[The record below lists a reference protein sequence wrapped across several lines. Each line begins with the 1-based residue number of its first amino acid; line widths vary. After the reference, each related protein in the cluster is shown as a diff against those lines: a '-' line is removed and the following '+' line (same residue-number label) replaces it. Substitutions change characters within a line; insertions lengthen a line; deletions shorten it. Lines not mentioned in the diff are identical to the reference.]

1 MRWVGQRA
9 APSPKMGNRNPPLPR
24 IHFQQQLATL
34 KDKLLAMA
42 ALSQEALELSV
53 EAFLTRDAALC
64 KHVLDIEQAI
74 NAAERDVDE
83 MAYELFAKEQPM
95 AVDLRFLMAVLR
107 INGDLERIG
116 DQAANTVK
124 QCQALMEVEPDGSKP
139 EELPGDIA
147 GMGEIARRMIRN
159 ALRALL
165 DADPE
170 RAAQVLTMDDEIDRL
185 NRESQRALL
194 DAMQQRPERTDQALN
209 SIIVCRNLERS
220 ADHAT
225 NIAEDVIFWV
235 RGSDVRHASS
245 WNQQA
250 ETVGTTAA

>member
-1 MRWVGQRA
+1 M
-9 APSPKMGNRNPPLPR
+9 PR

-42 ALSQEALELSV
+42 ALAQQSLELSV

-64 KHVLDIEQAI
+64 DHVLDIEQAI

-124 QCQALMEVEPDGSKP
+124 QCRALMEVQPDGANP
-139 EELPGDIA
+139 EDLPGDIA
-147 GMGEIARRMIRN
+147 GMGDIARRMIRN
-159 ALRALL
+159 AVRALL
-165 DADPE
+165 DADPA
-170 RAAQVLTMDDEIDRL
+170 RAEQVLTMDDDIDRL
-185 NRESQRALL
+185 NRDSQAALL
-194 DAMQQRPERTDQALN
+194 DAMQQQPDRTDQALS

-225 NIAEDVIFWV
+225 NIAEDVIFWT
-235 RGSDVRHASS
+235 RGSNVRHTFSA
-245 WNQQA
+245 NEQA
-250 ETVGTTAA
+250 AIATA

>member
-1 MRWVGQRA
+1 MSTGH
-9 APSPKMGNRNPPLPR
+9 PLPR

-42 ALSQEALELSV
+42 ALAQQSLELSV

-64 KHVLDIEQAI
+64 DHVLDIEQAI

-116 DQAANTVK
+116 DQAANTAK
-124 QCQALMEVEPDGSKP
+124 QCRALIEVEPNGSNP
-139 EELPGDIA
+139 EDLPGDIA
-147 GMGEIARRMIRN
+147 GMGDIARRMIRN
-159 ALRALL
+159 AIRALL
-165 DADPE
+165 DADPA
-170 RAAQVLTMDDEIDRL
+170 RAEQVLTMDDDIDRL
-185 NRESQRALL
+185 NRDSQAALL
-194 DAMQQRPERTDQALN
+194 DAMQQQPDRTDQALS

-225 NIAEDVIFWV
+225 NIAEDVIFWT
-235 RGSDVRHASS
+235 RGANVRHTFSA
-245 WNQQA
+245 NEQA
-250 ETVGTTAA
+250 AIATV

>member
-1 MRWVGQRA
+1 MDSQDA
-9 APSPKMGNRNPPLPR
+9 ALPR

-42 ALSQEALELSV
+42 ALSQQSLELSV

-64 KHVLDIEQAI
+64 NHVLDVEQAV
-74 NAAERDVDE
+74 NAAQRDVDE

-95 AVDLRFLMAVLR
+95 AIDLRFLMAVLR
-107 INGDLERIG
+107 IAGDLERIG

-124 QCQALMEVEPDGSKP
+124 QCRALMEAEPSGTNP
-139 EELPGDIA
+139 AELPGDIA
-147 GMGEIARRMIRN
+147 GMGTIARRMIRN
-159 ALRALL
+159 AVRALL
-165 DADPE
+165 DADPV
-170 RAAQVLTMDDEIDRL
+170 RAEQVLTMDDEIDRL
-185 NRESQRALL
+185 NRQSQAALL
-194 DAMQQRPERTDQALN
+194 ASMQQQPELTDQALN

-235 RGSDVRHASS
+235 RGSDVRHTHS
-245 WNQQA
+245 
-250 ETVGTTAA
+250 AAVAA

>member
-1 MRWVGQRA
+1 M
-9 APSPKMGNRNPPLPR
+9 PR

-42 ALSQEALELSV
+42 ALAQQSLELSV

-64 KHVLDIEQAI
+64 DHVLDIEQAI
-74 NAAERDVDE
+74 NAAERDVNL
-83 MAYELFAKEQPM
+83 MACELFAKQQPM
-95 AVDLRFLMAVLR
+95 AIDLRFLIAVLR
-107 INGDLERIG
+107 INGDLERIS

-124 QCQALMEVEPDGSKP
+124 QCRALMEVEPDGLNP

-147 GMGEIARRMIRN
+147 GMGDIARRMIRN
-159 ALRALL
+159 AIRALL
-165 DADPE
+165 NADPDLAE
-170 RAAQVLTMDDEIDRL
+170 EVLTMDDDIDRL
-185 NRESQRALL
+185 NRDSQAALL
-194 DAMQQRPERTDQALN
+194 DAMQQNPDRTDQALN

-235 RGSDVRHASS
+235 RGSDVRHSFSVSEQAS
-245 WNQQA
+245 
-250 ETVGTTAA
+250 AAVA